1 MVLYVPTIRLYK
13 KSVAMILFDYNGF
26 PLSLRTKVVVVVYFL
41 RIASASET
49 LWHHL
54 PTSKGLSRC
63 RLRCR
68 ESGDQKSSK
77 RDEHQGKP
85 YCSHMAPN
93 RAFIPSIDP
102 RFGYNYA
109 IPKHERRGLLHY
121 STRKKFCYLQAI
133 IPTGP
138 NSLELEVLYH
148 TLVVATNRLKDGHG
162 AHLH

>member
-13 KSVAMILFDYNGF
+13 ESVAMILLDYNVF
-26 PLSLRTKVVVVVYFL
+26 PLSLRTKVVVIVYFL
-41 RIASASET
+41 RIAFASET

-54 PTSKGLSRC
+54 PTFKGPSRC

-68 ESGDQKSSK
+68 ESGDRKLSK
-77 RDEHQGKP
+77 RGEHQGKP
-85 YCSHMAPN
+85 FCSHMAPN
-93 RAFIPSIDP
+93 RAFTPSIDP
-102 RFGYNYA
+102 QFGYNYA

-121 STRKKFCYLQAI
+121 STRKRFCHLQAI

-138 NSLELEVLYH
+138 KSLELEVLYH
-148 TLVVATNRLKDGHG
+148 SLFVAANRLNDGHG